1 MFERSVDNTEYVPI
15 SFVAPG
21 KQLHLPV
28 PQLSSLDNGHDSA
41 SLEHWQGKSKHNTGI
56 KHL

>member
-1 MFERSVDNTEYVPI
+1 MRQKPVFEGSVDNTEHFPI

-28 PQLSSLDNGHDSA
+28 P
-41 SLEHWQGKSKHNTGI
+41 HNCPPCTMSMTVPA
-56 KHL
+56 